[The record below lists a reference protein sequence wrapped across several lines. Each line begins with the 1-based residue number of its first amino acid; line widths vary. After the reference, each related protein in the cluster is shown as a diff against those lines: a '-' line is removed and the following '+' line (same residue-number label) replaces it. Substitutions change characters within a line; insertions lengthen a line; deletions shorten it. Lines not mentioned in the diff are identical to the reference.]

1 MLFEM
6 LKLTQCKGLSADFTL
21 LKGPGHAGINLTNK
35 FMQDRE
41 VKIIFQSP
49 TGYYRRVIDIKEFL

>member
-6 LKLTQCKGLSADFTL
+6 LKLTQCKGLLADFTTL
-21 LKGPGHAGINLTNK
+21 GGAGNAGSNK
-35 FMQDRE
+35 ISKFIQDKD

-49 TGYYRRVIDIKEFL
+49 TGYYRRVIDIKELL